1 MSMPTGEYNR
11 MRECLV
17 ALRLFIVMSLLT
29 GLLYPLAVTGVAR
42 CIFPSRAQGS
52 LIVVNGTVRGSSLI
66 GQTFIYPAYFQSRP
80 SATGYSAL
88 PSCGSNL
95 NVAGTVLRDS
105 VAARERAFRQ
115 KYHVAQD
122 KPVPRDMLFASG
134 SGLDLHIS
142 PEAAYMQIA
151 TIVAAR
157 GLSSEQQKT
166 LEAAVGRFIEKR
178 QFGLLGEPRIA
189 VVPLNLFL
197 DREFPDR

>member
-1 MSMPTGEYNR
+1 
-11 MRECLV
+11 MRDYISG
-17 ALRLFIVMSLLT
+17 LRLFIVMSVLT
-29 GLLYPLAVTGVAR
+29 GILYPLAITGVAQ
-42 CIFPSRAQGS
+42 CIFPGRAQGS
-52 LIVVNGTVRGSSLI
+52 LIVVNGTIRGSSLI
-66 GQTFIYPAYFQSRP
+66 GQAFTNSAYFQSRP

-105 VAARERAFRQ
+105 VATRESTFRQ

-122 KPVPRDMLFASG
+122 KPVPGDMLFASG
-134 SGLDLHIS
+134 SGLDPHIS

-157 GLSSEQQKT
+157 GLSFEQQKI
-166 LEAAVGRFIEKR
+166 LEASVGKFIEKR

-189 VVPLNLFL
+189 VVSLNLFL
-197 DREFPDR
+197 DREFPGR